1 VPSTNVEF
9 LYCHVQS
16 CACDWYLPVLT
27 GAYQVTRSCPGVQ
40 DSRCGDTDQC
50 CLNTQI
56 CVVQI
61 TISPD
66 NHHGWLSGQA
76 RMSLRPSNAVW
87 QLLVISIYW
96 DLEWV
101 KHIQIVHL
109 VWMAC
114 AMLTMC
120 QCAVW
125 DRMSWHVPHQQTRDK
140 PQVGIQIGPGSH
152 SGLRTTI
159 SGMQH
164 WQSSHQWL
172 AADQGALEQ
181 QCRSLRAALAANA
194 ASSF

>member
-1 VPSTNVEF
+1 MCLWVVCTSTNQ
-9 LYCHVQS
+9 YI
-16 CACDWYLPVLT
+16 PI
-27 GAYQVTRSCPGVQ
+27 YQIL
-40 DSRCGDTDQC
+40 SRCTGFQMWWHWSVLSEHTDLC
-50 CLNTQI
+50 G
-56 CVVQI
+56 
-61 TISPD
+61 PD
-66 NHHGWLSGQA
+66 NHHGWLSGNL
-76 RMSLRPSNAVW
+76 RMSLCPSNAVW

-101 KHIQIVHL
+101 KHLQIVHL

-114 AMLTMC
+114 AKLTMC

-140 PQVGIQIGPGSH
+140 PQAGIQLGPGSH

-159 SGMQH
+159 SGIQH

-181 QCRSLRAALAANA
+181 QCRSLQAALAANA
-194 ASSF
+194 VSSF